1 MRALVLAA
9 LLVPAIAL
17 GQIRISGD
25 LRIDLPAIVPPLVV
39 IEPGIRVV
47 PDVDVEVFHVDG
59 FYWTRHEGRWY
70 RSDNPRHGWVH
81 RPRGIPPGLLKIKPG
96 KYRRWRPEARERAMD
111 RREDRREWEEDRREH
126 RREWREDRGERERER
141 EHGRDRRERAK
152 DRDDDRRERR
162 KDRRER
168 D

>member
-25 LRIDLPAIVPPLVV
+25 LNIDLPAIVPPLVV

-81 RPRGIPPGLLKIKPG
+81 RPRGIPPGLAKIKPG
-96 KYRRWRPEARERAMD
+96 KYRRWRPEARERAL
-111 RREDRREWEEDRREH
+111 DRREWEKDRREH
-126 RREWREDRGERERER
+126 ERERAKGRRER
-141 EHGRDRRERAK
+141 AKDRDEDRRERAK
-152 DRDDDRRERR
+152 DR
-162 KDRRER
+162 RER
-168 D
+168 DRD